1 MSAVQQL
8 DHAIIGPIKVWWEDL
23 DFQWSRGTHQRKIKP
38 SHVAEMVK
46 TLQMKSCLN
55 DDFRY
60 YIIVLVDRKKLEE
73 WALHEN
79 VTITKRSTMSP
90 DVLIVQRFYAITG
103 TKMEVQAGM
112 HRLHALYSLTR
123 SELSAQELSKPELER
138 QLLSKVH
145 WTALAIDSTKIRPE
159 EQFLLELLRLNP
171 DDSHLPDSEADIWKK
186 WLNADAGITEFSGQI
201 EQGKRE
207 VMLTRASQFKDSCLN
222 TKVTERFRR
231 AYTSEWKNTITK
243 YLEYPPYYETFR
255 AQDFDFP
262 LRQKRIR
269 WFWEGILSS
278 TFSLLQGISQ
288 GSPDALDTTTLE
300 TLATLSIP
308 RSQDSVHDL
317 YYSSNG

>member
-1 MSAVQQL
+1 MLQAHGAIFSFLLMLEDPAPAQL
-8 DHAIIGPIKVWWEDL
+8 AYANSLEDPVPTELAYANSLEGSVPAELAYANSLEFPVAAQLAYANSTSNPMAIDC
-23 DFQWSRGTHQRKIKP
+23 
-38 SHVAEMVK
+38 K
-46 TLQMKSCLN
+46 TTYSM
-55 DDFRY
+55 
-60 YIIVLVDRKKLEE
+60 
-73 WALHEN
+73 
-79 VTITKRSTMSP
+79 
-90 DVLIVQRFYAITG
+90 
-103 TKMEVQAGM
+103 ME
-112 HRLHALYSLTR
+112 SLTR

-171 DDSHLPDSEADIWKK
+171 DDPHLPDSEADIWKK

-231 AYTSEWKNTITK
+231 AYTSEWKDTITK
-243 YLEYPPYYETFR
+243 YLEYPPYYETIR

-262 LRQKRIR
+262 LRQKRIC

-317 YYSSNG
+317 YYSSNGQRNPTLLVRLPIHRDDS

>member
-46 TLQMKSCLN
+46 TFQTKGCLN
-55 DDFRY
+55 DDFRH
-60 YIIVLVDRKKLEE
+60 YIIVLVDGKKLEE

-79 VTITKRSTMSP
+79 VTITKRSAMSP
-90 DVLIVQRFYAITG
+90 NVLIVQRFYAITG

-171 DDSHLPDSEADIWKK
+171 
-186 WLNADAGITEFSGQI
+186 
-201 EQGKRE
+201 
-207 VMLTRASQFKDSCLN
+207 
-222 TKVTERFRR
+222 
-231 AYTSEWKNTITK
+231 
-243 YLEYPPYYETFR
+243 
-255 AQDFDFP
+255 
-262 LRQKRIR
+262 
-269 WFWEGILSS
+269 
-278 TFSLLQGISQ
+278 
-288 GSPDALDTTTLE
+288 
-300 TLATLSIP
+300 
-308 RSQDSVHDL
+308 
-317 YYSSNG
+317 